1 MDFIEDSLRRLRQDH
16 PDLAVL
22 IMAILNELAEIKGQM
37 GSEPSPKRLD
47 LSKLATPQG
56 LLFTGGGIALF
67 LQVPLPTIIEFF
79 KAASPYIL
87 P

>member
-1 MDFIEDSLRRLRQDH
+1 MDFIEDSLRRLREDH

-22 IMAILNELAEIKGQM
+22 IMAILNELAEIRGHM
-37 GSEPSPKRLD
+37 ASERAPKRPD
-47 LSKLATPQG
+47 LSKLVTPQG

-79 KAASPYIL
+79 KAASPFIL

>member
-22 IMAILNELAEIKGQM
+22 IMAILNELAAIRGQM
-37 GSEPSPKRLD
+37 SDERTSRGLD
-47 LSKLATPQG
+47 LKKLATPQG

-67 LQVPLPTIIEFF
+67 LQVPLPTIIEFL
-79 KAASPYIL
+79 KAASPFIL